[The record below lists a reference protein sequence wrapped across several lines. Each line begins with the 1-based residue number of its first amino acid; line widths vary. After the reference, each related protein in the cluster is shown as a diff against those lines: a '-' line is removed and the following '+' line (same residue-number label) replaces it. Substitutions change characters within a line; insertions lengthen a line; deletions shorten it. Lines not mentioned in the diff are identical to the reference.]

1 MAPVM
6 RDSRFAPHLSSLL
19 VAIAFGLVTY
29 ALWALLNQPQHEPAW
44 PDVIQGFAFSPYL
57 DGQDAVAG
65 DMPSVDSLQSDLAL
79 LSGKTNAIR
88 TYTVD
93 GTFAEIPR
101 LAEAFGINVAL
112 GAWLDQRD
120 AVNVEQV
127 EKAINIAWRHENVV
141 RVIIGNEALLRGDV
155 SERELAAYLD
165 RAREQLFQPVST
177 AEPWNVWMANPEL
190 ADHVDFIAVHL
201 LPYWEGVDVD
211 HAVAFAIGKY
221 ELLSATFPGKPIVIG
236 EVGWPSNGRTR
247 ESAMATPANEALFLR
262 RFLHE
267 AEKRGWV
274 YYVMEAFDQPWKAQ
288 TEGAVGAYWGVWDVE
303 RQPKF
308 ELSQPLVRIPDW
320 PVLAALSVL
329 LATGLLAILYID
341 SSVLRKRGRSFLA
354 FVVYALTTIVV
365 WVVYDYSQQYLTWQ
379 SVLVGVLLLAGMLG
393 VILVLLAEAH
403 EWVEAHWARSRRRAF
418 VPAHR
423 RDRDLPFVSVHVP
436 AYNEPPDM
444 LIETLNALAR
454 LDYPHFEVLVI
465 DNNTRDEAVWRP
477 VEAHCALLGERFRFQ
492 HVSPL
497 AGFKAG
503 ALNHA
508 LRATDARAA
517 IIAVIDSDYVV
528 DPFWLR
534 DMAPLF
540 EDAHI
545 AIVQAP
551 QDYRDDGESLFK
563 AMCSAEYRG
572 FFYIGMI
579 TRNERNAIIQHGTM
593 TMTRRSVLEAG
604 GGWAEW
610 CITEDAELGLRV
622 FASGHASA
630 YIPASYGKGLMPD
643 TFTDYKKQ
651 RFRWAYGAMQILRAH
666 AGRLF
671 GGAPA
676 RLSAGQRYHFLAGWL
691 PWLAD
696 GFNIFFNIT
705 ALAWSCAMI
714 LLPQSFDPPLIAF
727 AALPVFLFL
736 FKLAKI
742 LHLYLTRVGANVRQA
757 VGAVVAGL
765 ALAHTIG
772 LAVIAGLF
780 TRGMPFVRTPKRAAR
795 HALLQAL
802 FSDAREE
809 TLLMLALW
817 LAAWGVARVQVMDSP
832 DVLVWVVVLLLQSV
846 PYAAALV
853 MATLSGLRLP
863 ARWLG
868 CTASMDAAARR
879 VLGTQGSSAE

>member
-1 MAPVM
+1 MPH
-6 RDSRFAPHLSSLL
+6 SRSAPHVSSLL
-19 VAIAFGLVTY
+19 VAVAFALVSY
-29 ALWALLNQPQHEPAW
+29 ALWALLNQPQYEPAW
-44 PDVIQGFAFSPYL
+44 PKVIQGFAFSPYL
-57 DGQDAVAG
+57 ADQDAVIG
-65 DMPSVDSLQSDLAL
+65 DMPSIESLRSDLAL

-93 GTFAEIPR
+93 GTFAEIPE
-101 LAEAFGINVAL
+101 LAAAFGINVAL
-112 GAWLDQRD
+112 GAWLDRRKEFN
-120 AVNVEQV
+120 AEQV

-155 SERELAAYLD
+155 TEAELAAHLD
-165 RAREQLFQPVST
+165 HAREQLFQPVST

-190 ADHVDFIAVHL
+190 ANHVDFIAVHL
-201 LPYWEGVDVD
+201 LPYWEGVEVER
-211 HAVAFAIGKY
+211 AVEHSISKY
-221 ELLSATFPGKPIVIG
+221 ELLAETFPDKRIVIG

-247 ESAMATPANEALFLR
+247 ESAAATPANEALFLR
-262 RFLHE
+262 RFLAE

-308 ELSQPLVRIPDW
+308 ELDDPLVRIPGW
-320 PVLAALSVL
+320 HVLAAISVL
-329 LATGLLAILYID
+329 LATGLLAVLYID
-341 SSVLRKRGRSFLA
+341 SSVLRKRGRTFLA
-354 FVVYALTTIVV
+354 FVAYILMTTLV
-365 WVVYDYSQQYLTWQ
+365 WVAYDYSQQYLTWQ
-379 SVLVGVLLLAGMLG
+379 SVLVGVLLLTGMLG

-403 EWVEAHWARSRRRAF
+403 EWVEAHWVQLRRREF
-418 VPAHR
+418 VPER
-423 RDRDLPFVSVHVP
+423 RKDRDLPFVSLHVP

-465 DNNTRDEAVWRP
+465 DNNTREDAVWKP
-477 VEAHCALLGERFRFQ
+477 VEAHCVLLGEQFRFH

-503 ALNHA
+503 ALNYA
-508 LRATDARAA
+508 LKHTDARAE
-517 IIAVIDSDYVV
+517 IVAVIDSDYIV
-528 DPFWLR
+528 DMNWLR
-534 DMAPLF
+534 DLTPMF
-540 EDAHI
+540 EDADI
-545 AIVQAP
+545 GIVQAP
-551 QDYRDDGESLFK
+551 QDYRDHGDTLFK

-593 TMTRRSVLEAG
+593 TMTRRSVLESD

-610 CITEDAELGLRV
+610 CITEDAELGLRI
-622 FASGHASA
+622 FADGYSCA
-630 YIPASYGKGLMPD
+630 YIPRSYGKGLMPD

-666 AGRLF
+666 SARLF
-671 GGAPA
+671 SLAPS

-696 GFNIFFNIT
+696 GFNVFFNVAAIG
-705 ALAWSCAMI
+705 WSFAMI
-714 LLPQSFDPPLIAF
+714 LLPNSIDPPLIAF
-727 AALPVFLFL
+727 SALPLFLFL

-742 LHLYLTRVGANVRQA
+742 LHLYLTRVGANLRQA
-757 VGAVVAGL
+757 IGAVVAGL

-772 LAVIAGLF
+772 LAVLSGLF

-795 HALLQAL
+795 HALWQAL
-802 FSDAREE
+802 FADAREE
-809 TLLMLALW
+809 TLFMFALW
-817 LAAWGVARVQVMDSP
+817 LAAWGVSRTQLMESP
-832 DVLVWVVVLLLQSV
+832 DGLVWVIVLLLQSI
-846 PYAAALV
+846 PYAAALL
-853 MATLSGLRLP
+853 MATLSGLQLP

-868 CTASMDAAARR
+868 NAATMEASARHVLRPMDSE
-879 VLGTQGSSAE
+879 VN